1 MVFDCSAEV
10 VGESINRNLMTGPD
24 LTNQFIGVLIQF
36 REEHVA
42 MMADIE
48 AMFYQVNEAE
58 KQKFLVIPV
67 VGR

>member
-1 MVFDCSAEV
+1 
-10 VGESINRNLMTGPD
+10 MTGPD
-24 LTNQFIGVLIQF
+24 LTNQVIGVLIQF
-36 REEHVA
+36 REEPVA

>member
-24 LTNQFIGVLIQF
+24 LTNQVIGALIQF

>member
-1 MVFDCSAEV
+1 
-10 VGESINRNLMTGPD
+10 MTGPD
-24 LTNQFIGVLIQF
+24 LTNQVIGALIQF

>member
-24 LTNQFIGVLIQF
+24 LTNQLIGVLIQS